1 MPPRDFSTSE
11 VEALPPS
18 HSFRKSP
25 RARETRRQE
34 TLIDLD
40 RDLAHRFHSR
50 SRSGKLARNP
60 RARLLTLVDL
70 DSGADPSRS
79 RDCRSIV
86 IATSRVNTA
95 VVGVGLGR
103 RINQAD

>member
-11 VEALPPS
+11 VEAPPPS

-86 IATSRVNTA
+86 IATSRENTA
-95 VVGVGLGR
+95 VVGVGFGR